1 MIIEFKSVD
10 YFIYVGGGGFSDIM
24 LVLEITLL
32 FGQEAT
38 KMKKLMVNWTLD
50 KTFFSVNIETWIF

>member
-1 MIIEFKSVD
+1 MW
-10 YFIYVGGGGFSDIM
+10 GGGFSDIM